1 MRDGVE
7 ACELE
12 NFKHLFSWFQSIN
25 VNVEHRVGSWVK
37 KFFLVPIIS
46 HCQSTVLIDGRGCD
60 HDPEELALPLK
71 LWEVLPFRSFV
82 RNQSTGMSGSPH

>member
-25 VNVEHRVGSWVK
+25 VTILSTEQVANSRS
-37 KFFLVPIIS
+37 FFFVPIIT
-46 HCQSTVLIDGRGCD
+46 HCQSTVLIDGCGCD
-60 HDPEELALPLK
+60 HDSEELALPLK
-71 LWEVLPFRSFV
+71 L
-82 RNQSTGMSGSPH
+82 

>member
-25 VNVEHRVGSWVK
+25 VTILSTEQVVNSRS
-37 KFFLVPIIS
+37 FFFVRIIT
-46 HCQSTVLIDGRGCD
+46 HCQSTVLIDRRGCD

-71 LWEVLPFRSFV
+71 L
-82 RNQSTGMSGSPH
+82 